1 MADDPKQQKKPIGDQ
16 VRAARKSLGLTQV
29 ELARRASLTRVA
41 KRADD
46 ARQAFDE
53 IDTNGNGSVTQA
65 ELRAAISGGLGR

>member
-1 MADDPKQQKKPIGDQ
+1 MFEQRDTNNNGVLSYAEF
-16 VRAARKSLGLTQV
+16 S
-29 ELARRASLTRVA
+29 ETRVA